1 MSLSSQAGTQG
12 RGACLI
18 HSPLRSLTTRAH
30 HARLAATFV
39 SDVHTGVLM
48 DGELARADCAL
59 SFPIFRVAAEEA
71 VVVRA
76 AGCHHV
82 LTVW

>member
-1 MSLSSQAGTQG
+1 MERPAGASQPMGRSQAHRAVTASLGTW
-12 RGACLI
+12 RGGVPVHCQ
-18 HSPLRSLTTRAH
+18 
-30 HARLAATFV
+30 V
-39 SDVHTGVLM
+39 S
-48 DGELARADCAL
+48 AL